1 VLVLICRILETYT
14 GDYNSSAICF
24 GHNNE
29 RYCSPPDVVVVNAS
43 TAQLRFA
50 NMSLG
55 NSGHFNCELP
65 DLKGQWHAQQSVTV
79 ASEYIYCSRP
89 TGRPLFTHSL
99 VHWPSP
105 TVVTLVRLTFIDQIK
120 RRGCSRRSWPRCLT
134 VYCVTKVW
142 LKSSEIYGRS

>member
-1 VLVLICRILETYT
+1 VVEVGGVLVLICRILETYT

-79 ASEYIYCSRP
+79 ASEYILQP
-89 TGRPLFTHSL
+89 TDGHFRTFIRSPARQ
-99 VHWPSP
+99 PCP
-105 TVVTLVRLTFIDQIK
+105 TVVTLVRTHIH
-120 RRGCSRRSWPRCLT
+120 WPD
-134 VYCVTKVW
+134 
-142 LKSSEIYGRS
+142 

>member
-1 VLVLICRILETYT
+1 VVEVGGVLVLICRILPTYI
-14 GDYNSSAICF
+14 GAYNSSAICF

-65 DLKGQWHAQQSVTV
+65 DLKGQLHAQQSVTV
-79 ASEYIYCSRP
+79 ASEYMGLLHCSNASD
-89 TGRPLFTHSL
+89 GHS
-99 VHWPSP
+99 H
-105 TVVTLVRLTFIDQIK
+105 TFILFL
-120 RRGCSRRSWPRCLT
+120 GSCLAQ
-134 VYCVTKVW
+134 
-142 LKSSEIYGRS
+142 